1 MPSGERWLPSSTRS
15 RSRRSTWTSSSSF
28 PPPSRIELS
37 SRSSRR
43 SHFCANV
50 ARYKKESTSSF
61 RVFRFRFCRQ
71 EHLLAILVQTG
82 RDKDRARIPLL
93 LEGTPPDRR
102 LLDEILERHGLRGR
116 WDQWTKGP
124 HV

>member
-1 MPSGERWLPSSTRS
+1 MEAAIRLLNEMVTRGLLDS
-15 RSRRSTWTSSSSF
+15 YAIGGAMASLFYAEPVET
-28 PPPSRIELS
+28 
-37 SRSSRR
+37 
-43 SHFCANV
+43 
-50 ARYKKESTSSF
+50 
-61 RVFRFRFCRQ
+61 RVCRQ

-102 LLDEILERHGLRGR
+102 FLDEILERHGLRGR

>member
-1 MPSGERWLPSSTRS
+1 ME
-15 RSRRSTWTSSSSF
+15 
-28 PPPSRIELS
+28 
-37 SRSSRR
+37 
-43 SHFCANV
+43 A
-50 ARYKKESTSSF
+50 A
-61 RVFRFRFCRQ
+61 
-71 EHLLAILVQTG
+71 
-82 RDKDRARIPLL
+82 IPLL